1 MAEPRRSV
9 LAVAVLSMLVEAPM
23 HAYRMQQLIKERRKD
38 DVVNVTQRNSVYQTI
53 ERLLREGLVEV
64 AGTDRDAGR
73 PERTTYRVTEAGRR
87 QLAGWMREMLAIP
100 AAEFPEFPAAL
111 SFLPVLPA
119 DDVARLLRERITRLE
134 GRASA
139 LDAELAWGSEHLP
152 RVFVVE
158 SEFARRVLAAELDY
172 LRSLAADVEAG
183 SVAWPDPPG
192 TTA

>member
-9 LAVAVLSMLVEAPM
+9 LAVAVLSMLAEAPM

-53 ERLLREGLVEV
+53 ERLLRDGLVEV

-73 PERTTYRVTEAGRR
+73 PERTTYRVTETGRR
-87 QLAGWMREMLAIP
+87 HLADWMREMLSTP

-119 DDVARLLRERITRLE
+119 VEVAALLRERVARLE
-134 GRASA
+134 ERASA
-139 LDAELAWGSEHLP
+139 LDAELAWGAEHLP

-158 SEFARRVLAAELDY
+158 SEFVRRVLAAELDY
-172 LRSLAADVEAG
+172 LRSLVDDVEAG
-183 SVAWPDPPG
+183 SVGWSDPPG
-192 TTA
+192 ATT